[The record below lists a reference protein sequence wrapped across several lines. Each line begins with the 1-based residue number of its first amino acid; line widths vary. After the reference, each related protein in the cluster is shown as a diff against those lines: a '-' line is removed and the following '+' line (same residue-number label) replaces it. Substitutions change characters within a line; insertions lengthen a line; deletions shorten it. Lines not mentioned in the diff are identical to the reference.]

1 MKVAIVTIVGRPN
14 VGKSSLFNRM
24 VGRRHAIVDDQPGVT
39 RDRIY
44 TEVEWKGRSFY
55 IVDTGGL
62 SKTGKD
68 FDNSIHEQVKY
79 AIDESDVLL
88 LVIDT
93 KVGVTPLDEEIALE
107 MRKTK
112 KPIIVVGNKVDDVV
126 HEDRIHELYTLGFD
140 NVIGVSAEH
149 GRNIDELMDKVW
161 EFLPT
166 EVQQGR
172 EEEDDSVINLALVGR
187 PNVGKSS
194 LLNYLSKKKRSLVS
208 DIPGTTR
215 DSVDTLVEING
226 INFRVIDTA
235 GLRRKSRM
243 DGSIEFYS
251 MVRTLQAVDRCDVA
265 VLIMEDSAICTDQ
278 DKKIANHVIER
289 GKGLI
294 LVVNKWDKI
303 PKDEK
308 IGDIVK
314 RKIREEMAFC
324 NFAPILF
331 TSARTGRGISKLPE
345 LVLKVKKNRERV
357 LSEEKLFTL
366 VHDLLAF
373 ERLPSNSKGRKLE
386 IRKCKQVGV
395 KPPKFCFFVNDPS
408 IVNQSFA
415 RHIINILRKMDD
427 FEGSPL
433 RVVWK
438 KG

>member
-194 LLNYLSKKKRSLVS
+194 LLNYLSKKK
-208 DIPGTTR
+208 
-215 DSVDTLVEING
+215 
-226 INFRVIDTA
+226 
-235 GLRRKSRM
+235 
-243 DGSIEFYS
+243 
-251 MVRTLQAVDRCDVA
+251 
-265 VLIMEDSAICTDQ
+265 
-278 DKKIANHVIER
+278 
-289 GKGLI
+289 
-294 LVVNKWDKI
+294 
-303 PKDEK
+303 
-308 IGDIVK
+308 
-314 RKIREEMAFC
+314 
-324 NFAPILF
+324 
-331 TSARTGRGISKLPE
+331 
-345 LVLKVKKNRERV
+345 
-357 LSEEKLFTL
+357 
-366 VHDLLAF
+366 DL
-373 ERLPSNSKGRKLE
+373 
-386 IRKCKQVGV
+386 
-395 KPPKFCFFVNDPS
+395 
-408 IVNQSFA
+408 
-415 RHIINILRKMDD
+415 
-427 FEGSPL
+427 
-433 RVVWK
+433 
-438 KG
+438 